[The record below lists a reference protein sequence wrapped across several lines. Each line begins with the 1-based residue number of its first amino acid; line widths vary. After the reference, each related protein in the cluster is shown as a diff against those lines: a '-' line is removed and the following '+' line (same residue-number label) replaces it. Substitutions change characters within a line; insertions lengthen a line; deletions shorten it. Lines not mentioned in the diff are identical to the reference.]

1 MFKKLMVFSLA
12 LIGVSVAAAQPV
24 FAGTT
29 TDATVDESKPTVTP
43 MRREVQT
50 NASINLMAGDLL
62 IEGAPDIDF
71 GTAQITAQG
80 HSYPATSVSPMLSV
94 LNAGQDTDWAVQLKV
109 GAFSNATQT
118 LKGATR
124 ELKGASLSLTDTQVT
139 ASGGVVSQAPTGADV
154 TIAADGSAKNIL
166 VADRDKLD
174 TTQYSTLGVGIWFSE
189 FGASLN
195 VPAGNVQGDYKAD
208 LTWTLSNAPQ

>member
-12 LIGVSVAAAQPV
+12 LIGVSVTAAQPV
-24 FAGTT
+24 FA
-29 TDATVDESKPTVTP
+29 DESNPTVTT
-43 MRREVQT
+43 MRSRAQT
-50 NASINLMAGDLL
+50 NAGITLTAGDLL
-62 IEGAPDIDF
+62 IEGAPDINF

-94 LNAGQDTDWAVQLKV
+94 LNAGQDTDRAVQLQV
-109 GAFSNATQT
+109 GAFSHGTRT
-118 LKGATR
+118 LKGAT
-124 ELKGASLSLTDTQVT
+124 LSLTNTKVT

-166 VADRDKLD
+166 VADRASLD
-174 TTQYSTLGVGIWFSE
+174 PKNYSTLGVGVWFSE

>member
-12 LIGVSVAAAQPV
+12 LIGVSVATAQPV
-24 FAGTT
+24 FA
-29 TDATVDESKPTVTP
+29 DESKPTVTP
-43 MRREVQT
+43 MRREAQT
-50 NASINLMAGDLL
+50 NASINLTAGDLL
-62 IEGAPDIDF
+62 IEGAPNIDF

-94 LNAGQDTDWAVQLKV
+94 LNAGQDTDWAVQLQV

-124 ELKGASLSLTDTQVT
+124 ELKGASLSLTNTQVT

-154 TIAADGSAKNIL
+154 TIAADGSTKNIL
-166 VADRDKLD
+166 VADRASLD
-174 TTQYSTLGVGIWFSE
+174 PKNYSTLGVGVWFSE

>member
-12 LIGVSVAAAQPV
+12 LIGISVATAQPV
-24 FAGTT
+24 FA
-29 TDATVDESKPTVTP
+29 DESKPTVTP
-43 MRREVQT
+43 MRSDAKT
-50 NASINLMAGDLL
+50 NAGITLTAGDLL
-62 IEGAPDIDF
+62 IEEAPNINFGAP
-71 GTAQITAQG
+71 QITAKG
-80 HSYPATSVSPMLSV
+80 DSYPATSVSPMLSV

-109 GAFSNATQT
+109 GAFSN
-118 LKGATR
+118 GTR
-124 ELKGASLSLTDTQVT
+124 TLKGASLSLTDTKVT

-154 TIAADGSAKNIL
+154 TIAADGSAKTIL

-174 TTQYSTLGVGIWFSE
+174 TTQYSTLGVGMWFSK